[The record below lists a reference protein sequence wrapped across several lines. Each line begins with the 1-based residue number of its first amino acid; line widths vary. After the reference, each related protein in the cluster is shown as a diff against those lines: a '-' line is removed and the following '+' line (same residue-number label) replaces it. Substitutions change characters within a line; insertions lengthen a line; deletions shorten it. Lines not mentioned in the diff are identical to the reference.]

1 MTSTPQTSTVVGTR
15 LMDAG
20 YVLPAVPEP
29 RADYLPAKTVG
40 DFVFLS
46 GQVPFVDNEL
56 QVRGRVGGEVS
67 EEDGTKQ
74 AALAALNAL
83 SAAHRHLGGLD
94 EVDVASMT
102 VYVASTPDFS
112 NQHLVANGASTVVGV
127 AFGPHPR
134 TSVGV
139 TALPLDAAVEVQLVL
154 MLRRTPERR
163 APGE

>member
-1 MTSTPQTSTVVGTR
+1 MTSTPQASTGAGKR
-15 LMDAG
+15 LIEAG

-40 DFVFLS
+40 EFVFLS

-56 QVRGRVGGEVS
+56 QVRGRVGDEVS
-67 EEDGTKQ
+67 QEEGANQ

-94 EVDVASMT
+94 DVEVASMT
-102 VYVASTPDFS
+102 VYVASAPTFS
-112 NQHLVANGASTVVGV
+112 DQHLVADGASKVVGV

-154 MLRRTPERR
+154 LVRRPSLHR
-163 APGE
+163 